1 MIWSK
6 KKNWRFFSI
15 LNSIRFVRASL
26 TDMVVNELIEKSNK
40 LGIVIFTEGKNLRS
54 IEKDAYNYLNSG
66 VEDVIGMNLS
76 NMIVLN
82 KSHLI

>member
-15 LNSIRFVRASL
+15 PNSIRFVRASL

-40 LGIVIFTEGKNLRS
+40 LGIVIFT
-54 IEKDAYNYLNSG
+54 
-66 VEDVIGMNLS
+66 
-76 NMIVLN
+76 
-82 KSHLI
+82 